1 MWIGLSLFF
10 PVIMICLLF
19 PVSDPSFPSLDLG
32 VFRSSLILGFKKW
45 VISLPS
51 LHVFTCSPSLYIPYF
66 SIFCPQTPHW
76 CLREACSYVEVTA
89 AYAMNMTCAADH
101 TIYSVCASAAAGKNT
116 TTHTC
121 MQTHAHTQKIYM
133 DASCIWS
140 LSSLSS
146 CLKAPWEICKL
157 ADAQH
162 CRSYPDPHT
171 GLWLSHP
178 TQTHKRR
185 LTHRLSWRDVYE
197 YLQFSTTHPHKNTPA
212 PEWGW
217 RCVKR
222 KMLTCLLGTKLFLP
236 LSQDT
241 LSWA

>member
-1 MWIGLSLFF
+1 MCSHVPHQFIFH
-10 PVIMICLLF
+10 
-19 PVSDPSFPSLDLG
+19 
-32 VFRSSLILGFKKW
+32 
-45 VISLPS
+45 IS
-51 LHVFTCSPSLYIPYF
+51 PYF
-66 SIFCPQTPHW
+66 APKTLHW

-121 MQTHAHTQKIYM
+121 MQTHAHTQTIYM

-140 LSSLSS
+140 LPSLSS

-178 TQTHKRR
+178 IQTHKC
-185 LTHRLSWRDVYE
+185 RLSLRTRVWPTGFLEGMFMNIYSLALHTRTKT
-197 YLQFSTTHPHKNTPA
+197 LQ
-212 PEWGW
+212 
-217 RCVKR
+217 
-222 KMLTCLLGTKLFLP
+222 P
-236 LSQDT
+236 LSEAGGVSREKCWLVCWDQ
-241 LSWA
+241 SYFFH